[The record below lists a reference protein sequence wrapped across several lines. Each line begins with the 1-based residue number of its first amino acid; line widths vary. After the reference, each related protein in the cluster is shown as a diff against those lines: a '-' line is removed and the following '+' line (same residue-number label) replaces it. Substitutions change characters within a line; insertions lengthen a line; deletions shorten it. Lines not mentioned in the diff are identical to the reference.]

1 MTTQL
6 KIRKCSVRQ
15 KIYHAKEGLSM
26 VTYLDDVNPYKHI
39 DRLIAGQLQEC
50 ANYRVHFH
58 VLRQGVLPHFQR
70 AL

>member
-1 MTTQL
+1 
-6 KIRKCSVRQ
+6 
-15 KIYHAKEGLSM
+15 M

-58 VLRQGVLPHFQR
+58 VLRKGVLPHFQR